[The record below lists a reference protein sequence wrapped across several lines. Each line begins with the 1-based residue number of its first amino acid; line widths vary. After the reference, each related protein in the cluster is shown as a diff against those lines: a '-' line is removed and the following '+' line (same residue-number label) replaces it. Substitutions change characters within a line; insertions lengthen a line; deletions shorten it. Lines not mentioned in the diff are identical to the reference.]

1 MEERILEILA
11 NIEPDIVSYEGDDLF
26 DAGIIDSMMIIDIVS
41 DIEEEFG
48 IEIDA
53 ELVIAENFSSKDTII
68 DFILPLLED

>member
-53 ELVIAENFSSKDTII
+53 ELVVAENFASKDTII

>member
-11 NIEPDIVSYEGDDLF
+11 NIEPDIVTYEGDDLF

-53 ELVIAENFSSKDTII
+53 ELVIAENFSNKDTII